1 MTTQL
6 IQTEMNN
13 AIAQGLDQLN
23 NLNQQVFDFWY
34 SELFDENDDPIMEMW
49 TDKTL
54 NEIEKDVMYNS
65 SADWKM
71 TKDLYTEIIKSTE
84 MTNTFD
90 RDSLLQD
97 YAEQIVDTMD
107 MDTLVM
113 FAMDTIMEKMSQ
125 FSDNEIV
132 EEVNEYYPELL
143 EEYSIDPDIYIW

>member
-1 MTTQL
+1 MP
-6 IQTEMNN
+6 E
-13 AIAQGLDQLN
+13 
-23 NLNQQVFDFWY
+23 
-34 SELFDENDDPIMEMW
+34 
-49 TDKTL
+49 
-54 NEIEKDVMYNS
+54 
-65 SADWKM
+65 
-71 TKDLYTEIIKSTE
+71 DLYTEIIKDE
-84 MTNTFD
+84 QMTNTFD

-143 EEYSIDPDIYIW
+143 EQYNIDPDIYIR

>member
-13 AIAQGLDQLN
+13 SIAQSLDQLN

-65 SADWKM
+65 FADWIM
-71 TKDLYTEIIKSTE
+71 PEDLYTEIIKSTQ

-97 YAEQIVDTMD
+97 YAEQVVDTMD

-113 FAMDTIMEKMSQ
+113 FAMDTIMERMSQ
-125 FSDNEIV
+125 FSDNDIV

-143 EEYSIDPDIYIW
+143 EEYNIDPDIYLW

>member
-1 MTTQL
+1 
-6 IQTEMNN
+6 
-13 AIAQGLDQLN
+13 
-23 NLNQQVFDFWY
+23 
-34 SELFDENDDPIMEMW
+34 
-49 TDKTL
+49 
-54 NEIEKDVMYNS
+54 
-65 SADWKM
+65 
-71 TKDLYTEIIKSTE
+71 

-107 MDTLVM
+107 IDTLVM

-143 EEYSIDPDIYIW
+143 EEYNIDPDIYI

>member
-13 AIAQGLDQLN
+13 SIAQGLNTLI

-71 TKDLYTEIIKSTE
+71 TKDLYTEIIKDE
-84 MTNTFD
+84 QMTNTFD

-143 EEYSIDPDIYIW
+143 EEYNIDPDIYIW

>member
-13 AIAQGLDQLN
+13 SIAQGLDQLN
-23 NLNQQVFDFWY
+23 NLNQQVFDYWY

-65 SADWKM
+65 FADWIM
-71 TKDLYTEIIKSTE
+71 PEDLYTEIIKSTE

-97 YAEQIVDTMD
+97 YAEQVVDTMD

-113 FAMDTIMEKMSQ
+113 FAMDTIMERMSQ
-125 FSDNEIV
+125 FSDNDIV

-143 EEYSIDPDIYIW
+143 EEYNIDPDIYLW